1 MYATRSVAT
10 RLSIFKLMQGSPRA
24 VPSATMYKQLSHV
37 WRKSDATS
45 IWDIPPRC
53 GPSQRVEG
61 RLCWYVSCDYPKA
74 RHLPVKAEYLVVVEV
89 VSSHA
94 DASVRCWSHLAVC
107 PVFEGAHAAY
117 DLEDVLEE
125 VLCVCVC
132 EGEGGVVCGGAL
144 TGLGLAN

>member
-1 MYATRSVAT
+1 MRVDRKLETKHSIRNGTDKTIARQTPEQLMYATRSVAT

-61 RLCWYVSCDYPKA
+61 RLCWYISCDYPKA
-74 RHLPVKAEYLVVVEV
+74 RRLPVKAEYLVVVEV

-107 PVFEGAHAAY
+107 PVF
-117 DLEDVLEE
+117 
-125 VLCVCVC
+125 
-132 EGEGGVVCGGAL
+132 
-144 TGLGLAN
+144 